1 MVSGR
6 LSIVSCLLAIC
17 ISHVIYLFVHFAH
30 FYNFINLQE
39 LFMYCGYE
47 SFFVSFKDSLPV
59 FHLIFDFIK
68 SFTVEVLKSQYCH
81 FFPLW
86 FFGFTLNLEKHL
98 LPYC

>member
-39 LFMYCGYE
+39 LFMCCGYE
-47 SFFVSFKDSLPV
+47 SLLALRTLPV